1 MSERRE
7 TIKAHN
13 HVVDSLE
20 ELQGHKILHAR
31 CDVGGRA
38 IFQLDCGW
46 VFCDASASWKPG
58 AEELEWLS
66 RRVAHHEK
74 AIENQLAHLDAAQ
87 SVLDVFEDAVN
98 TQEDTDE

>member
-74 AIENQLAHLDAAQ
+74 AIENQLAHLAAAQ
-87 SVLDVFEDAVN
+87 SVLDVFEAAVHP
-98 TQEDTDE
+98 QEDTDE